1 MWQNIL
7 TSSKIQYG
15 RDRTLEQ
22 RWWSGLGSSCFN
34 DLYSDSIL
42 QPELALITAKWR
54 LKGTWPD
61 WSAVSI
67 GLLFSVSVTWQLS
80 SHTPAMAII
89 YVRPFRCCVSY
100 LLWAADR
107 SGLFGLLPLHNTLLW
122 AAPGG
127 FQHYLFLHIIALS
140 CLNTTLRT
148 NYPDQGMGGIPT
160 CLLNHS
166 KLIIPIPEKRSI
178 KSKKQYRLLRFVG
191 GYFVPI

>member
-80 SHTPAMAII
+80 SHTSNGY